1 MHLKLGKVLTFE
13 HVFLLTLS
21 ITGSFQGIAVYTCIC
36 YGCLCMP
43 ICTINESVVY
53 LCMSTLYYP

>member
-13 HVFLLTLS
+13 LVFLLTLS
-21 ITGSFQGIAVYTCIC
+21 ITGSFQGIAVYACIC
-36 YGCLCMP
+36 YGCLCMH

-53 LCMSTLYYP
+53 L